1 MTISGKL
8 LDLMRA
14 APGSGRSTGAL
25 EPGTGLEMVRSLA
38 LIAALASVLL
48 VSGCQQP
55 YSGTEPPPD
64 EAMVRAISEGKTPEK
79 AAYDYFY
86 PQVIEDYFPKMDSLG
101 LGSKDWPDQ
110 LIDKKAAPKAAG
122 TAKPSRGAEP
132 VALTQQEALGR
143 NTWMIWCAGNE
154 GFWDW
159 LSNNSY
165 GASDIL
171 KVIDSRNRGTLF
183 RDAGLINE
191 PEMSAPGTPEPSDF
205 GVWLSVPSDPKL
217 RASRATYLNKAFG
230 LLESG
235 GRLYPGSYPTP
246 APAGKSAT
254 PASGGAATD
263 PYASGYPPP
272 EIYGLSSGVIRP
284 RVALKSYGSATSEIE
299 EAWSMDL
306 LHV

>member
-1 MTISGKL
+1 M
-8 LDLMRA
+8 
-14 APGSGRSTGAL
+14 
-25 EPGTGLEMVRSLA
+25 
-38 LIAALASVLL
+38 
-48 VSGCQQP
+48 
-55 YSGTEPPPD
+55 
-64 EAMVRAISEGKTPEK
+64 RAISEGKTPEK

-191 PEMSAPGTPEPSDF
+191 PEMT
-205 GVWLSVPSDPKL
+205 L
-217 RASRATYLNKAFG
+217 RALPSRAISASG
-230 LLESG
+230 LASPPI
-235 GRLYPGSYPTP
+235 RSCV
-246 APAGKSAT
+246 PAG
-254 PASGGAATD
+254 
-263 PYASGYPPP
+263 PP
-272 EIYGLSSGVIRP
+272 
-284 RVALKSYGSATSEIE
+284 T
-299 EAWSMDL
+299 
-306 LHV
+306 